1 MLIFILSVYGCCWTY
16 RVRWD
21 AHGFPGLGKTD
32 ELLFVG
38 ITRAQATLTLTVPQQ
53 IKRGGELVD
62 VPPSRFLQEL
72 PEADVDWPDA
82 AADAAEQQAQR
93 QKQIEALRARFGARS
108 AQNAESD

>member
-1 MLIFILSVYGCCWTY
+1 M
-16 RVRWD
+16 
-21 AHGFPGLGKTD
+21 D
-32 ELLFVG
+32 EERRLFYVG

-108 AQNAESD
+108 AQNAETD